1 MKVIKDGT
9 KNIEITCEH
18 CNSTLEYEQEDINY
32 RTKKE
37 LSTVVNERRKGLF
50 KKEYWSTIYSVTIG
64 YIICPICGKE
74 TVVKRDFVSD
84 GEKIFDRKELTTS
97 WY

>member
-18 CNSTLEYEQEDINY
+18 CNSTLEYEQEDTKY
-32 RTKKE
+32 RNKKE

-50 KKEYWSTIYSVTIG
+50 KKEYWSTIYKVTLG

-74 TVVKRDFVSD
+74 IIVQKDFESD
-84 GEKIFDRKELTTS
+84 GEKILDKKNLDTVF
-97 WY
+97 Y

>member
-18 CNSTLEYEQEDINY
+18 CNSTLEYEQEDIKYKN
-32 RTKKE
+32 RRE

-50 KKEYWSTIYSVTIG
+50 KKEYWSTIYSVTLG

-74 TVVKRDFVSD
+74 IIVQKDFESD
-84 GEKIFDRKELTTS
+84 GEQILDKKNLDTVF
-97 WY
+97 Y